1 MTSLPKRIQI
11 TEVGPRDGLQNQA
24 KLIPTNKKIELID
37 ALSLTGLR
45 SIEVTAFVHP
55 KWIPQLSDADE
66 VFAGIKRNENVKYSA
81 LVPNERGWSRALA
94 AGIDE
99 VGVLAAATETF
110 SMRNT
115 NTSIKGSMER
125 IQPITRHAASCGID
139 VRGYISCVIACPYEN
154 KTDLM
159 VVRLIAEQ
167 MLDMGISTI
176 VLGETVGVAV
186 PSDIRKL
193 YDVLDGVLSPEESV
207 LHLHNTHGHALEC
220 ANEAM
225 LCGVVQ
231 FDTSC
236 GGLGGCPYA
245 PGAEGNL
252 ATEDLV
258 SFANK
263 EGIETGIDFDSLASA
278 SRLIE
283 QELDCNLKSTAYRA
297 FQDAQTRPSE

>member
-110 SMRNT
+110 SMRN
-115 NTSIKGSMER
+115 K
-125 IQPITRHAASCGID
+125 
-139 VRGYISCVIACPYEN
+139 CPGQ
-154 KTDLM
+154 K
-159 VVRLIAEQ
+159 
-167 MLDMGISTI
+167 
-176 VLGETVGVAV
+176 
-186 PSDIRKL
+186 
-193 YDVLDGVLSPEESV
+193 
-207 LHLHNTHGHALEC
+207 
-220 ANEAM
+220 
-225 LCGVVQ
+225 
-231 FDTSC
+231 
-236 GGLGGCPYA
+236 
-245 PGAEGNL
+245 
-252 ATEDLV
+252 
-258 SFANK
+258 
-263 EGIETGIDFDSLASA
+263 
-278 SRLIE
+278 
-283 QELDCNLKSTAYRA
+283 
-297 FQDAQTRPSE
+297 